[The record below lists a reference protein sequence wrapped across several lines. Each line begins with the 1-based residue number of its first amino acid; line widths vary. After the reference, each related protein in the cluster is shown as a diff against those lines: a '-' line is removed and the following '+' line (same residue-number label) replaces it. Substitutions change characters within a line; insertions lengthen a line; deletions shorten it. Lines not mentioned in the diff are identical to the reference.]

1 MPKINYFCRGKQI
14 CSSFYNMP
22 LYRDFSDH
30 NATILLWKYD
40 ENEELDP
47 KTLLEEENYE
57 KVKDYHPTKL
67 KELLLVRKI
76 LKSILPEHKI
86 LYNGRE
92 PYLEPRDFEISI
104 THSFPFAALAISKNK
119 VGIDIEPFHDK
130 IIRIRHKFLNDD
142 EAGFIEERKETAY
155 LTVIWSL
162 KESLYKIHHSNYW
175 SLKKHYE
182 VKPFSLDFPYN
193 IVCRVH
199 DDKVSDFYKARV
211 EFFGNYCLTIV
222 D

>member
-1 MPKINYFCRGKQI
+1 
-14 CSSFYNMP
+14 MP

-30 NATILLWKYD
+30 HATILLWKYD
-40 ENEELDP
+40 EKEDLDP
-47 KTLLEEENYE
+47 KVLLEKENYE

-76 LKSILPEHKI
+76 LKSVLPDHKI
-86 LYNGRE
+86 LYNERT
-92 PYLEPRDFEISI
+92 PYLFPSDFEISI
-104 THSFPFAALAISKNK
+104 THSFPYAALAISKNK
-119 VGIDIEPFHDK
+119 IGIDIEPFNPK
-130 IIRIRHKFLNDD
+130 ILRIKHKFLHEE
-142 EAGFIEERKETAY
+142 EAGFVEKGKETAY

-182 VKPFSLDFPYN
+182 VKPFRLDFPFN
-193 IVCRVH
+193 IMCRVH
-199 DDKVSDFYKARV
+199 DDKVSDLYKARV
-211 EFFGNYCLTIV
+211 EFFENYCLTVV

>member
-1 MPKINYFCRGKQI
+1 
-14 CSSFYNMP
+14 MP

-30 NATILLWKYD
+30 TATILLWKYD
-40 ENEELDP
+40 EKEDLDP
-47 KTLLEEENYE
+47 KVLLEEENYE

-76 LKSILPEHKI
+76 LKSVLPGHKI

-119 VGIDIEPFHDK
+119 VGIDIEPFNPK
-130 IIRIRHKFLNDD
+130 IIKIRHKFLNDD
-142 EAGFIEERKETAY
+142 EADFIEERKETAY

-182 VKPFSLDFPYN
+182 VKPFSLDFPFN

-199 DDKVSDFYKARV
+199 DEKVSDFYKARA
-211 EFFGNYCLTIV
+211 EFFENYCLTIV

>member
-1 MPKINYFCRGKQI
+1 
-14 CSSFYNMP
+14 MP

-30 NATILLWKYD
+30 TATILLWKYD
-40 ENEELDP
+40 EKEDLDP
-47 KTLLEEENYE
+47 KVLLEEENYE

-119 VGIDIEPFHDK
+119 VGIDIEPFNPK
-130 IIRIRHKFLNDD
+130 IIKIRHKFLNDD
-142 EAGFIEERKETAY
+142 EADFIEERKETAY

-182 VKPFSLDFPYN
+182 VKPFSLDFPFN

-199 DDKVSDFYKARV
+199 DEKVSDFYKARA
-211 EFFGNYCLTIV
+211 EFFENYCLTIV

>member
-1 MPKINYFCRGKQI
+1 
-14 CSSFYNMP
+14 MP

-40 ENEELDP
+40 EKEDLDP
-47 KTLLEEENYE
+47 KVLLEEENYE

-76 LKSILPEHKI
+76 LKSVLPGHKI

-119 VGIDIEPFHDK
+119 VGIDIEPFNPK
-130 IIRIRHKFLNDD
+130 IIKIRHKFLNDD
-142 EAGFIEERKETAY
+142 EADFIEERKETAY

-182 VKPFSLDFPYN
+182 VKPFSLDFPSN

-199 DDKVSDFYKARV
+199 DEKVSDVYKARI
-211 EFFGNYCLTIV
+211 EFFESYCLTIV

>member
-1 MPKINYFCRGKQI
+1 
-14 CSSFYNMP
+14 MP

-40 ENEELDP
+40 EKEDLDP
-47 KTLLEEENYE
+47 KVLLEEENYE

-76 LKSILPEHKI
+76 LKSVLPGHKI

-119 VGIDIEPFHDK
+119 VGIDIEPFNPK
-130 IIRIRHKFLNDD
+130 IIKIRHKFLNDE
-142 EAGFIEERKETAY
+142 EADFIEERKETAY

-182 VKPFSLDFPYN
+182 VKPFSLDFPFN

-199 DDKVSDFYKARV
+199 DEKFFDVYKARV
-211 EFFGNYCLTIV
+211 EFFENYCLTIV

>member
-1 MPKINYFCRGKQI
+1 
-14 CSSFYNMP
+14 MP
-22 LYRDFSDH
+22 LYRDFSDE

-40 ENEELDP
+40 EKEELNP
-47 KTLLEEENYE
+47 NELLEEENYD
-57 KVKDYHPTKL
+57 KIKDYHPTKL

-86 LYNGRE
+86 LYRDRT
-92 PYLEPRDFEISI
+92 PYLFPNDFEISI

-119 VGIDIEPFHDK
+119 IGIDIEPFNEK
-130 IIRIRHKFLNDD
+130 ILRIQHKFLFPE
-142 EAGFIEERKETAY
+142 EAGFIEKNREVAY

-182 VKPFSLDFPYN
+182 VKPFDLNFPYN
-193 IVCRVH
+193 IMCRVH
-199 DDKVSDFYKARV
+199 DENVSDLYKARV
-211 EFFGNYCLTIV
+211 EFFENYCFTIV

>member
-1 MPKINYFCRGKQI
+1 
-14 CSSFYNMP
+14 MP

-40 ENEELDP
+40 EKEDLDP
-47 KTLLEEENYE
+47 KVLLEEENYE

-76 LKSILPEHKI
+76 LKSVLPGHKI

-119 VGIDIEPFHDK
+119 VGIDIEPFNPK
-130 IIRIRHKFLNDD
+130 IIKIRHKFLNDD
-142 EAGFIEERKETAY
+142 EADFIEKRKETAY

-182 VKPFSLDFPYN
+182 VKPFSLDFPFN

-199 DDKVSDFYKARV
+199 DEKVSDFYKARA
-211 EFFGNYCLTIV
+211 EFFENYCLTIV

>member
-1 MPKINYFCRGKQI
+1 
-14 CSSFYNMP
+14 MP
-22 LYRDFSDH
+22 LFRDFSD
-30 NATILLWKYD
+30 NQATILVWKYD
-40 ENEELDP
+40 EKEELDP
-47 KTLLEEENYE
+47 LVLIEEENLE
-57 KVKDYHPTKL
+57 RIKDYHPTKL

-76 LKSILPEHKI
+76 LKSVLPDHKI

-92 PYLEPRDFEISI
+92 PYLSPPDFEISV

-119 VGIDIEPFHDK
+119 VGIDLEPFNSK
-130 IIRIRHKFLNDD
+130 IVRIQHKFLQ
-142 EAGFIEERKETAY
+142 EQESVFIEKGKEIAY

-182 VKPFSLDFPYN
+182 VKPFALDFPFN
-193 IVCRVH
+193 IQCRVH
-199 DDKVSDFYKARV
+199 DEKISDHYKARV
-211 EFFGNYCLTIV
+211 EFFENYCFTIV